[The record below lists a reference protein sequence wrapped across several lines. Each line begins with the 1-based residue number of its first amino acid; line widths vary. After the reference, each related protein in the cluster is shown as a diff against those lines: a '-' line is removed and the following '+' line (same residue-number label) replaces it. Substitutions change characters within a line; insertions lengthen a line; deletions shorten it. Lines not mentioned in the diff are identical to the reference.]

1 MRKNQF
7 KRVGLEPKFGNFD
20 HKFIDK
26 WYSKLK
32 SFSLIL
38 MKHIATYCEKTTEST
53 NESRKNTEAILK
65 ILTENRIILNI
76 DKILDINVEATK
88 RQLQQ
93 QEFKKFS
100 YLKYKLQPIKDEML
114 VTTIANIKKSCR

>member
-1 MRKNQF
+1 
-7 KRVGLEPKFGNFD
+7 
-20 HKFIDK
+20 
-26 WYSKLK
+26 
-32 SFSLIL
+32 
-38 MKHIATYCEKTTEST
+38 MKHIATYCENTTEST
-53 NESRKNTEAILK
+53 NENRKNTEAILK

-88 RQLQQ
+88 HQLQQ

-114 VTTIANIKKSCR
+114 ATTVANIKKSCR

>member
-1 MRKNQF
+1 
-7 KRVGLEPKFGNFD
+7 
-20 HKFIDK
+20 
-26 WYSKLK
+26 
-32 SFSLIL
+32 